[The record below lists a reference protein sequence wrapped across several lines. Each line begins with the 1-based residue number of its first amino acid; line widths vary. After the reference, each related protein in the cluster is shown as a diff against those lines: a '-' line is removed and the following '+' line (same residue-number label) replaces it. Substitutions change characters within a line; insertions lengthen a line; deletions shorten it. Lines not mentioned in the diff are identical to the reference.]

1 MTPPKS
7 VLVVE
12 DEPVIRSLV
21 SLVLEDEGYAVQ
33 NAPDGHAALVSIQRA
48 RPDALVIDL
57 DLPIMDGF
65 ELVRACRDG
74 DGTRHLPIIVVSAV
88 YRGERVDALDAHAF
102 LPKPFDVEVLVAKL
116 RDVVR

>member
-1 MTPPKS
+1 MSSGKT

-12 DEPVIRSLV
+12 DEPIIRSLV
-21 SLVLEDEGYAVQ
+21 SLVLESEGYAV
-33 NAPDGHAALVSIQRA
+33 DGASDGREALASIQRA

-88 YRGERVDALDAHAF
+88 HRGARVEALEVQGF
-102 LPKPFDVEVLVAKL
+102 LQKPFDVDILVGTL
-116 RDVVR
+116 RMLLH

>member
-1 MTPPKS
+1 MSPAKT

-12 DEPVIRSLV
+12 DQPIVRGLV
-21 SLVLEDEGYAVQ
+21 SLVLESEGYAV
-33 NAPDGHAALVSIQRA
+33 DGASDGVEALASIQRA

-57 DLPIMDGF
+57 DLPVMDGF

-74 DGTRHLPIIVVSAV
+74 DGTRHLPIIAMSAV
-88 YRGERVDALDAHAF
+88 YLVGQVAALEVQAF
-102 LPKPFDVEVLVAKL
+102 LPKPFDLEALVVRL